1 MEIEV
6 VAPVL
11 KVQRSSLRNWR
22 HCTFLLSVGC
32 SAQYHLTKSW
42 CTSLLPHSRKLF
54 RIPLLS
60 PSTTR
65 SRRCMVGQDGM

>member
-6 VAPVL
+6 VPPVL

-22 HCTFLLSVGC
+22 QRTFLLSVGC
-32 SAQYHLTKSW
+32 SGQYPLTKSW

-60 PSTTR
+60 PSTT
-65 SRRCMVGQDGM
+65 